1 MQFNNFPPGAA
12 AARAPVIPEIEFLGR
27 YENGNGEAIGP
38 LGDEAGG
45 KRIVVIA
52 AYNENDNDG
61 YMDSCTIDGVAATIA
76 YNANISDTLGIAY
89 RVVASGTGNID
100 IVNSQTGST
109 DNNYNF
115 FNAWVIRGVES
126 LVGNLAMDSNGNF
139 GDVVVSKPAAI
150 LSIDR
155 SRTSRG
161 NTSLIMEFP
170 SNFETPVEDYDY
182 NNGGS
187 GNISLAGY
195 SMITAGAY
203 ISGNLGNGQQAGE
216 SGLAGAALVFE

>member
-1 MQFNNFPPGAA
+1 MRFNNFPPGV
-12 AARAPVIPEIEFLGR
+12 AARAPVIPEIEFLGK
-27 YENGNGEAIGP
+27 YTPGSQTIGP
-38 LGDEAGG
+38 LGDEASG

-52 AYNENDNDG
+52 AYKENDNDG
-61 YMDSCTIDGVAATIA
+61 YMSSCTIDGVSATLA
-76 YNANISDTLGIAY
+76 FSQNISDTLGIAY
-89 RVVASGTGNID
+89 RVVASGTGNIAIATSLAD
-100 IVNSQTGST
+100 ST
-109 DNNYNF
+109 SSTFSF
-115 FNAWVIRGVES
+115 FYAWIIRGVDS
-126 LVGNLAMDSNGNF
+126 LVGNLTMDSNGNF

-161 NTSLIMEFP
+161 TTSLIMQFP

-216 SGLAGAALVFE
+216 TGLAGAALVFE